1 MLIVLESPEFYVI
14 PKISNSYYPFG
25 CVPNFMYGVT
35 KEVHPP
41 PIDVCIGDARAFS
54 DV

>member
-1 MLIVLESPEFYVI
+1 MLIVLESPVFYVI

-25 CVPNFMYGVT
+25 CVPNFTYGVT

-41 PIDVCIGDARAFS
+41 PIDVCIGAASAFS

>member
-1 MLIVLESPEFYVI
+1 MLIVTGLAEYYVT

-25 CVPNFMYGVT
+25 WVPNFTYGVT

-41 PIDVCIGDARAFS
+41 PIDICIGAARAFEE
-54 DV
+54 V

>member
-1 MLIVLESPEFYVI
+1 MLIVLELPEFYVI
-14 PKISNSYYPFG
+14 PKISISDYPFG
-25 CVPNFMYGVT
+25 CVPNFTYGVT

-41 PIDVCIGDARAFS
+41 PIDVCIGDARAFC